1 MVATA
6 AGIMPLKGSIS
17 RDLLLEPVDV
27 EARGVLWHFVVARI
41 PHLGLSMHTMSRDT
55 WDSRQAGLT

>member
-27 EARGVLWHFVVARI
+27 EARGVLKHAF
-41 PHLGLSMHTMSRDT
+41 
-55 WDSRQAGLT
+55 AGSTPTLRAIAAHYLRKLL